1 LLDIQQQNQ
10 QREDTARL
18 LTEMFPAA
26 EFRDS
31 DDDDNSDAS
40 DDEVEE
46 KVIELKVAEI
56 EEPDQPLAFAD
67 IIPPVYDVDYS
78 DLDRDFPAVFR
89 QMTASRALVA
99 IGATRW
105 MTYVD
110 MARRFILWRWA
121 IQNAMQEVVKL
132 KPIGETPIDWS
143 FSQDQLDILS
153 HFVIVGD
160 AAQEVLIRLQGS
172 LAPTISCL
180 LYNYVVLQRNM
191 VQWAGDD
198 SELCPQIQ
206 LFCKHV
212 ATNLDLKFNPD
223 ADRTSLIAALLDPRY
238 RKLEFLE
245 DYPLAQKSGRDALKQ
260 EWTKLQHDSSPDRL
274 SRRQSELR
282 PPYLSTSV
290 QDLGR
295 ENLRPQKP
303 SSTGIWLWTMTT
315 AVRIFSSGGK
325 GTPRTILSFHSW
337 PDAILRFQLAV
348 HPANACSAGSRILL
362 R

>member
-1 LLDIQQQNQ
+1 
-10 QREDTARL
+10 
-18 LTEMFPAA
+18 
-26 EFRDS
+26 
-31 DDDDNSDAS
+31 
-40 DDEVEE
+40 
-46 KVIELKVAEI
+46 
-56 EEPDQPLAFAD
+56 
-67 IIPPVYDVDYS
+67 
-78 DLDRDFPAVFR
+78 
-89 QMTASRALVA
+89 VA

-206 LFCKHV
+206 LLVVLQARCHQSGSEIQPGRRSNV
-212 ATNLDLKFNPD
+212 AHSRASRSAIPKAGVFRGLSPSAEIWQRRSETGVDQ
-223 ADRTSLIAALLDPRY
+223 IAA
-238 RKLEFLE
+238 
-245 DYPLAQKSGRDALKQ
+245 
-260 EWTKLQHDSSPDRL
+260 
-274 SRRQSELR
+274 RQFAR
-282 PPYLSTSV
+282 
-290 QDLGR
+290 
-295 ENLRPQKP
+295 
-303 SSTGIWLWTMTT
+303 TG
-315 AVRIFSSGGK
+315 
-325 GTPRTILSFHSW
+325 
-337 PDAILRFQLAV
+337 
-348 HPANACSAGSRILL
+348 
-362 R
+362 